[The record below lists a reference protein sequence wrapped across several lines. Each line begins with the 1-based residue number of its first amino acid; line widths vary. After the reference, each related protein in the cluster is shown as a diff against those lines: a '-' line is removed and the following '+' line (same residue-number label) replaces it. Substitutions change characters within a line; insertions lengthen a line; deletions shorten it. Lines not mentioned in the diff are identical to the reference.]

1 MQSPQKPW
9 KRNTSQ
15 FLTVNSIFAALS
27 GILIV
32 LVLQEDKYFNKLIPL
47 VHIPFAF
54 LAAGI
59 FFISFFLFA
68 LAAEKT
74 TDALDE
80 DDSKKYVYYM
90 LHYNAGVVLLLV
102 GIALLIFFR
111 YYPLVSSLMPAS
123 VTVPVPRI
131 PYFIPSSTRVSI
143 SIWVIHLIISVIYL
157 TAIVRFFLYRFW
169 IDDIRFI
176 LFRKDE
182 LKDYF
187 DELEGLKQPELN
199 WSNWTSRFYKWR
211 LGWETPKTAII
222 ELRASKIDGSGVFAV
237 SQIKKGEVAA
247 EGIHREDYNNLIPWS
262 KFDSY
267 GQDLKKKILSFCI
280 GTPEGFIP
288 LDPEKPLNFK
298 RIPADSRMNH
308 SCNGNLGFNDD
319 GDFVAIRDIQRGEE
333 LTYDY
338 GLAESNPDFKMQCK
352 CGSQNCRKVVTG
364 NDWKEEQFRSKNLNF
379 MLPAL
384 RRVAEAPGVR
394 LKY

>member
-131 PYFIPSSTRVSI
+131 PYFIPSSTRASI

-187 DELEGLKQPELN
+187 DELKGMIKECQDRGV
-199 WSNWTSRFYKWR
+199 YR
-211 LGWETPKTAII
+211 LGQNRRDFII
-222 ELRASKIDGSGVFAV
+222 S
-237 SQIKKGEVAA
+237 
-247 EGIHREDYNNLIPWS
+247 
-262 KFDSY
+262 
-267 GQDLKKKILSFCI
+267 
-280 GTPEGFIP
+280 PEGHP
-288 LDPEKPLNFK
+288 
-298 RIPADSRMNH
+298 RIIDFGNIIFSEDSIAVAGLLFLAKTYSLLRIADLQKN
-308 SCNGNLGFNDD
+308 
-319 GDFVAIRDIQRGEE
+319 A
-333 LTYDY
+333 
-338 GLAESNPDFKMQCK
+338 
-352 CGSQNCRKVVTG
+352 G
-364 NDWKEEQFRSKNLNF
+364 NDGQ
-379 MLPAL
+379 MA
-384 RRVAEAPGVR
+384 
-394 LKY
+394 